1 MPNKCEK
8 LSDKWWV
15 MSDEWWKLSDK
26 KKRSQTALNLFLRR
40 RDWIFDLFN
49 FFLVAL
55 FLFFIIIFL
64 FLCTFF
70 ESALIC
76 YIFSYCRNLGYGHQ
90 PFKEKKPKEV
100 SIHFPGSG
108 QDYSSSP
115 AWLTRPTSQTD
126 PKEIAGSNGPF
137 RWESNV
143 ATKHALLQ
151 HSFPSKRKPYNTS
164 RFNILRCFFFS
175 S

>member
-1 MPNKCEK
+1 M
-8 LSDKWWV
+8 SDELWV
-15 MSDEWWKLSDK
+15 MSDRNWVIK
-26 KKRSQTALNLFLRR
+26 KKKPNSP
-40 RDWIFDLFN
+40 WIFFWEGETEFLICLI

-55 FLFFIIIFL
+55 FLIFIIIFL

-76 YIFSYCRNLGYGHQ
+76 YIFSYGRNLGYGHQ

-115 AWLTRPTSQTD
+115 AWLTRPTYQTD
-126 PKEIAGSNGPF
+126 PKEIAGEQ
-137 RWESNV
+137 R
-143 ATKHALLQ
+143 A
-151 HSFPSKRKPYNTS
+151 
-164 RFNILRCFFFS
+164 I
-175 S
+175 